1 MFILSQFT
9 NNEFRF
15 VELNL
20 HKLVSLLWQPIWMW
34 QETGVWKEYIYKKKK
49 LYIYI
54 IWGGAPIGIS
64 PRASNWLETALSVWK
79 AIEMHRPKGVGTP
92 LIEKTMTFM

>member
-9 NNEFRF
+9 NNAFRF

-34 QETGVWKEYIYKKKK
+34 QETGVWKEYTVYIKYINI
-49 LYIYI
+49 YIYNL
-54 IWGGAPIGIS
+54 GGG
-64 PRASNWLETALSVWK
+64 R
-79 AIEMHRPKGVGTP
+79 RQ
-92 LIEKTMTFM
+92 

>member
-9 NNEFRF
+9 NNAFRF

-34 QETGVWKEYIYKKKK
+34 QETGVWKEYIKKKK
-49 LYIYI
+49 KKKKKIIYIYI
-54 IWGGAPIGIS
+54 
-64 PRASNWLETALSVWK
+64 
-79 AIEMHRPKGVGTP
+79 
-92 LIEKTMTFM
+92 